1 MRAKT
6 LAVVAVAIL
15 LQGCGGASS
24 EAPAGSAPT
33 DAAPRVQL
41 ASADEPDA
49 PAAKGRAQLWAE
61 NCPRCHNAR
70 PATFYT
76 LGQWEIAMHHM
87 RVRCPLTAEEH
98 KKIMEFFKASK

>member
-1 MRAKT
+1 MRAKI
-6 LAVVAVAIL
+6 LAVVAAAIL
-15 LQGCGGASS
+15 LLGCGSASS
-24 EAPAGSAPT
+24 EAPTVSAAT
-33 DAAPRVQL
+33 DAGPRVQL
-41 ASADEPDA
+41 ASAGEPEA

-76 LGQWEIAMHHM
+76 LREWEVVMHHM

>member
-1 MRAKT
+1 MRAKA
-6 LAVVAVAIL
+6 LFAIAVAML
-15 LQGCGGASS
+15 LQGCGSGSG
-24 EAPAGSAPT
+24 EAPAASVAT
-33 DAAPRVQL
+33 DAGPKVPL
-41 ASADEPDA
+41 ASAGEPDA

-70 PATFYT
+70 PATFYS
-76 LGQWEIAMHHM
+76 LREWEVAMHHM